1 MQFSFQFPPADD
13 APAQARGALEVFDQ
27 ILAPE
32 VLEDLQLVVTELIT
46 NSVKFGPSRSITLS
60 LQVSPDGVVQGEV
73 IDEGDGELARVEMTP
88 EPSLEGGGCTSA
100 PVSPAAGACTRGR
113 RTCGSRSGRAGLDS
127 AAGPGGAGRARRRAR
142 PQDRRGLAVLAP
154 GPARLAGGRLGSA
167 LEVGDLVG
175 LA

>member
-60 LQVSPDGVVQGEV
+60 LVVGGDGVVQGEV
-73 IDEGDGELARVEMTP
+73 IDEGDGERAKVEMTP
-88 EPSLEGGGCTSA
+88 EPSLEGGGWGLHLVDRVA
-100 PVSPAAGACTRGR
+100 TRWGVHE
-113 RTCGSRSGRAGLDS
+113 GSTHVWFEV
-127 AAGPGGAGRARRRAR
+127 GP
-142 PQDRRGLAVLAP
+142 
-154 GPARLAGGRLGSA
+154 RLA
-167 LEVGDLVG
+167 
-175 LA
+175 